1 MRKTAG
7 RPMHEAFEARDV
19 FIIGLPELFM
29 IFLHSRTAR
38 ELYDE
43 WLEAEIIIGRKP
55 PRGRRVP

>member
-1 MRKTAG
+1 
-7 RPMHEAFEARDV
+7 MHEAFDARDV

-29 IFLHSRTAR
+29 MHLHSRTAR

-55 PRGRRVP
+55 PRGRRAP